1 MSSSMMENIKTGFS
15 VSLGWILANSLI
27 FGIAAIFLGIGFYLY
42 NKEKQKEKK
51 KEEYSQSLKVFGMVL
66 MGIGVLVGI
75 SFFGKFMGIW
85 AIQNVLNE

>member
-1 MSSSMMENIKTGFS
+1 MTVSMMDNIKTGFS

-51 KEEYSQSLKVFGMVL
+51 KEEHSQSLKVVGMVL

-75 SFFGKFMGIW
+75 SFFGKFIGLW
-85 AIQNVLNE
+85 VIQNFLSE